1 MAGKRLV
8 LCKSRLGRPQK
19 RRRLTGLFA
28 SAHPELIS
36 SIYDIGGTYLRAFNW
51 SSDSLIAD
59 VMWLI

>member
-28 SAHPELIS
+28 SAHPELTS
-36 SIYDIGGTYLRAFNW
+36 SIYDIGGTYLRDFNGVA
-51 SSDSLIAD
+51 IA
-59 VMWLI
+59 